1 MNARKKNQSDDFLK
15 QKAKEKKSRSNTIK
29 IKKVSFLNQEK
40 GMFNSKKTDLKTS
53 IFNSQKYKKNTQIH
67 LDPITSPT
75 ARFPASS
82 LTPFLTQNTRKNPQ
96 ISVESTKSVLNF
108 DAKSTN
114 RETSLS
120 TLSPIIIKHSN
131 FNFQKTS
138 RSPNSEILSPVSAA
152 INSPKS
158 GKELNLMNTP
168 LEDQV
173 IYNLYTVLQNPR
185 RNLTYLNL
193 ENTGLANDFLS
204 IICESLSNDRS
215 LTFLGLARNGL
226 TCESTKLI
234 KDLVKE
240 NSCLRQLD
248 LHWNSIKDQGCLT
261 IFEGLCF
268 NGTLKE
274 LDLSW
279 NGIGRKDK
287 KIIHKMALCFEQF
300 LGLAHLDLSFN
311 YFNAVE
317 SEILG
322 KGLEKNHEIIGFHF
336 FGNEGVIDSIGFL
349 SPFAGQSNVKES
361 HLFSRIFQRR
371 QKRVPRVKGNCWL
384 CEEWTEFKFQFSFE
398 DFPEQYLQARSI
410 FIHFECDSFQANELE
425 RKENSF
431 EVIRVMPQ
439 GALKCF
445 FSVPGAVFI
454 LPEYEKIVLQGELT
468 IKAKYSVKQSCELK
482 IKFLN
487 ILILVGPPCDYK
499 VPLSTLP
506 RISIIDSS
514 YKNHKSLK
522 PSWSIESSIF
532 KDQVQDF
539 KLLIPECIDFD
550 WSESRLVKLI
560 KRAED
565 MASVKELLQS
575 QYLTIINLF
584 KHLSTQSS
592 NEYPSIGSNV
602 LTEFL
607 NDCDLLDEFLNQ
619 SDLGVIWNS
628 VIVPKTKQPYNPGNA
643 LVRYEFTELLVRISI
658 DRFIRHKKCK
668 TVTQSVN
675 LLISNHLT
683 SQFALLNTQTWRTEK
698 LLNQKVDILLKA
710 FKPVTESAFKIYS
723 GKKTLPGQK
732 AFMSLDEFRT
742 LCTDIKV
749 IDSTVPSRDVDG
761 CFYLAKRIEVN
772 ELFYKRHIEMDFV
785 EFLEGFCRACD
796 MSSFSKGSFY
806 AKVFDGCKK
815 LMVVCPKGTLD
826 NFVVPSKEMLKSL
839 RN

>member
-15 QKAKEKKSRSNTIK
+15 QKSKEKKSRSNTIQ
-29 IKKVSFLNQEK
+29 IGKVSLLNHEK
-40 GMFNSKKTDLKTS
+40 GMLNSKKTDLKTS
-53 IFNSQKYKKNTQIH
+53 IFNSQKSKKNTQIH
-67 LDPITSPT
+67 LDPITSPIN
-75 ARFPASS
+75 RFLPSS
-82 LTPFLTQNTRKNPQ
+82 ITPFIPQNTRKNPQ
-96 ISVESTKSVLNF
+96 ISIESTKSVRHF
-108 DAKSTN
+108 EIRSTN

-138 RSPNSEILSPVSAA
+138 RSPYSEILSPVSASKT
-152 INSPKS
+152 SPKS
-158 GKELNLMNTP
+158 SKELNLMNTP

-173 IYNLYTVLQNPR
+173 ISDLYTVLQNPR

-193 ENTGLANDFLS
+193 ENTSLSNEFLS

-215 LTFLGLARNGL
+215 LLFLGLARNSL
-226 TCESTKLI
+226 TCESTKFI
-234 KDLVKE
+234 KDLLKE
-240 NSCLRQLD
+240 NSYLRQLD
-248 LHWNSIKDQGCLT
+248 LHWNSIKDQGCLN

-268 NGTLKE
+268 NGTVKE

-279 NGIGRKDK
+279 NGIGRKEK
-287 KIIHKMALCFEQF
+287 KVIQKMALCFEQF

-311 YFNAVE
+311 YFNAAE
-317 SEILG
+317 SEILA
-322 KGLEKNHEIIGFHF
+322 KGLDKNHEIIGFHF
-336 FGNEGVIDSIGFL
+336 SGNEGMIDSLGFL
-349 SPFAGQSNVKES
+349 SPAADQSNVKES
-361 HLFSRIFQRR
+361 HLFTRIFQRR
-371 QKRVPRVKGNCWL
+371 KKRIPRVKGNCWL
-384 CEEWTEFKFQFSFE
+384 CEEWTEFKFNFSFE

-454 LPEYEKIVLQGELT
+454 LPEYEKIVLQEELT
-468 IKAKYSVKQSCELK
+468 IKAKYSAKLFSDLK

-487 ILILVGPPCDYK
+487 ILTLVGPPCDYK
-499 VPLSTLP
+499 VPLSTSP
-506 RISIIDSS
+506 RISLIDSS
-514 YKNHKSLK
+514 HKNHKSLK
-522 PSWSIESSIF
+522 PSWSVESSIF

-539 KLLIPECIDFD
+539 KLLIPECIEFD

-575 QYLTIINLF
+575 HYLSIINLF

-607 NDCDLLDEFLNQ
+607 NDCDLLDEHFSQ

-628 VIVPKTKQPYNPGNA
+628 AIVPKTKQPYNPGNA

-675 LLISNHLT
+675 LLISNHLN
-683 SQFALLNTQTWRTEK
+683 SQFAALNPQTWRSEK

-710 FKPVTESAFKIYS
+710 FKPVTEAAFKVYS

-732 AFMSLDEFRT
+732 PFMSLDEFRM
-742 LCTDIKV
+742 LCNDIKV
-749 IDSTVPSRDVDG
+749 VDLTVPMRDVDN

-772 ELFYKRHIEMDFV
+772 ELFFKRHVEMDFV
-785 EFLEGFCRACD
+785 EFLEGFCRACEL
-796 MSSFSKGSFY
+796 SNFVKGSFY

-815 LMVVCPKGTLD
+815 LMAVCPKASLD